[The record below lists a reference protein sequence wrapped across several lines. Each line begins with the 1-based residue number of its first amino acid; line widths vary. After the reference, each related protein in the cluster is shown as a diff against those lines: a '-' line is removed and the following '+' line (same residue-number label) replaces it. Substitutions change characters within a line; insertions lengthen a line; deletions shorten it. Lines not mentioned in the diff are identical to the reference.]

1 MVLHVP
7 TAGLENIT
15 TEGRANLLKLKLMNH
30 LATQERSKVRFR
42 EKKGACSLL
51 SRASMV
57 LLKEHYI

>member
-15 TEGRANLLKLKLMNH
+15 TEVRANLLKLKLINH
-30 LATQERSKVRFR
+30 LATQKRSKVRFR
-42 EKKGACSLL
+42 EKNGACSLL